1 MAYGV
6 KVGIKAKDIYDR
18 LTPAEKERFEE
29 IIISNVD
36 KTEDEVITE
45 KRVAREILSM
55 IEEICFSKKF
65 SEYRINNGSNG
76 QRDLIIMNIKEKYG
90 IE

>member
-29 IIISNVD
+29 IVISGVD
-36 KTEDEVITE
+36 KTEDEVIITAIAIE
-45 KRVAREILSM
+45 KHNYDKNKYKELAEKESWVM
-55 IEEICFSKKF
+55 
-65 SEYRINNGSNG
+65 
-76 QRDLIIMNIKEKYG
+76 QNIGKMSSCPKRSL
-90 IE
+90 

>member
-1 MAYGV
+1 MEF
-6 KVGIKAKDIYDR
+6 IKTK
-18 LTPAEKERFEE
+18 
-29 IIISNVD
+29 
-36 KTEDEVITE
+36 DEVIIE

-65 SEYRINNGSNG
+65 FEFRCNNGSNG